1 MVRVGADVDETGRTP
16 ATPPTTPVPA
26 VGKVDPSSMNDAR
39 HRGRADR
46 ALEDGSATS
55 TKSAV
60 PSSNVTTTG
69 WRRRPFSDR

>member
-1 MVRVGADVDETGRTP
+1 
-16 ATPPTTPVPA
+16 
-26 VGKVDPSSMNDAR
+26 MNDAR